1 MSKFNK
7 TIFLKYLDKLIIK
20 DNLMEENNISMINN
34 SLENILSNRSFK
46 SMINTAKNNWLEL
59 PVEEV
64 IMNILN
70 YLSSLELVE
79 INN

>member
-34 SLENILSNRSFK
+34 SLENILSNRRFK

-64 IMNILN
+64 MTNILK
-70 YLSSLELVE
+70 YLSSLELVD
-79 INN
+79 INS

>member
-34 SLENILSNRSFK
+34 SLENILSNRRFK